1 MYTPQKSPSC
11 RAHAGQQ
18 PQRGSRTISVH
29 VSVGG
34 GHSAWRSAVHARH
47 RNTISAREAPRQSS
61 SSTQEVPYGAILHG
75 FGLEMECGAGG
86 GGGGGASGGCGVLG
100 SGSDNGESGSQ
111 CADRQRDGR

>member
-11 RAHAGQQ
+11 RAHTGQQ
-18 PQRGSRTISVH
+18 PQPGSRTISVH

-75 FGLEMECGAGG
+75 FGLEMECSG
-86 GGGGGASGGCGVLG
+86 GGGGGASGGRGVLG
-100 SGSDNGESGSQ
+100 SGSDSGESGSP
-111 CADRQRDGR
+111 CADRQPDRR